1 VENALTLF
9 VVEATRKLAQC
20 RERLLVESERCWGTL
35 LQDFSNAHHT
45 TFSGVIGRLAT
56 LDCLFSLS
64 EVAKLPGYCRPDISE
79 AAEVILKDSR
89 HPMVERLMHERATGG
104 YVPND
109 VSLTVGGERCM
120 VITGPNMGG
129 KSSYIRQV
137 ALIVL
142 MAQIGS
148 YVPAASARV
157 GVFDAIYARMGA
169 RDDLVHGQ
177 STFMV
182 ELQETSDI
190 LRRAT
195 DRSLVI
201 LDELGR
207 GTSTHDGVAIAH
219 ATLEHLLTEVRSAL
233 LFVTHYPQITG
244 IADAHPSSVGCYS
257 MAFLQDTAEGPHPAA
272 SPRVTFLY
280 KLHRGV
286 APSSFG
292 LNVARLAGIP
302 EAILKVAQEKSREM
316 GALSKRGG
324 AAAPTS
330 MPSHLPAIPPP

>member
-1 VENALTLF
+1 
-9 VVEATRKLAQC
+9 
-20 RERLLVESERCWGTL
+20 
-35 LQDFSNAHHT
+35 
-45 TFSGVIGRLAT
+45 
-56 LDCLFSLS
+56 
-64 EVAKLPGYCRPDISE
+64 
-79 AAEVILKDSR
+79 
-89 HPMVERLMHERATGG
+89 MVERLMHERATGG

-142 MAQIGS
+142 MAQIGT

-257 MAFLQDTAEGPHPAA
+257 MAFLQDTAEGPDPAA
-272 SPRVTFLY
+272 APRVTFLY

-302 EAILKVAQEKSREM
+302 RGPSLEGGPRRSPARWAPSPSGAVLPPRHRCRPISPQSRHCDVF
-316 GALSKRGG
+316 
-324 AAAPTS
+324 AAPKHPH
-330 MPSHLPAIPPP
+330 PSH